1 MAYNDGYKGHK
12 DNVKVWVIFKMTGAT
27 ILDSYNVSS
36 VTDQGTG
43 HCRINYATALASADY
58 ACFGSCDPRS
68 GSTINYSHG
77 AVADSASYGSF
88 YRENANG
95 TAHDAGAS
103 VGVHFLA
110 IGR

>member
-12 DNVKVWVIFKMTGAT
+12 DSVKVWVIFTMNSTT
-27 ILDSYNVSS
+27 IKDSYNVSS

-43 HCRINYATALASADY
+43 HCQINYTTALASANY
-58 ACFGSCDPRS
+58 ACFGSSDPRS

-77 AVADSASYGSF
+77 ASADSASYGSF

-95 TAHDAGAS
+95 TAHDTSGD
-103 VGVHFLA
+103 VHFLA